1 MVYQK
6 IKNLDVHFNFLI
18 KIMEK
23 KVLAKT
29 RINPEQLSCPVN
41 KEKCLIIANQERMPL
56 SSILSLKGDI
66 NYVVLSWTYF
76 NILIRNE
83 IPIFHSNIQ
92 FLTSAD
98 GPSN

>member
-1 MVYQK
+1 M
-6 IKNLDVHFNFLI
+6 
-18 KIMEK
+18 
-23 KVLAKT
+23 
-29 RINPEQLSCPVN
+29 
-41 KEKCLIIANQERMPL
+41 IANQERMPL

-83 IPIFHSNIQ
+83 IPIFHSHIQ